1 MKKNVG
7 GVDRGL
13 RIALGLAIIVAG
25 VIAGSWW
32 GALGAIPLLT
42 GLIGWCSPYA
52 IFGISSCKV
61 KQS

>member
-32 GALGAIPLLT
+32 GALG
-42 GLIGWCSPYA
+42 
-52 IFGISSCKV
+52 
-61 KQS
+61 